1 MSFICQRRQLW
12 LGLFFLLSV
21 GLALM
26 SCTDNPNAF
35 STPGSA
41 KDEAEKFLADAE
53 KRLLDLNIKAARAD
67 WVKSNFIT
75 DDTEFLAAEANEDM
89 IAATTELAEQS
100 RKYENVD
107 LSPEAK
113 RKLKLLKLS
122 LTLPAPKD
130 PAERTELTKLTASME
145 GEYGKGKYCPDG
157 DKGKCLSLPEL
168 EEIIGN
174 SRDPEELKKAWLGW
188 HQIAI
193 PIRKEYVRFV
203 ELSNKG
209 AKEMGFKDTGA
220 MWRSKYDMEPDAFAA
235 EMERLWQQV
244 KPLYDSLYTYTRR
257 KLSEKYGK
265 EVVPADKPIPAHL
278 LGNMWAQQW
287 GNIYPLLA
295 PANADRGYDL
305 TQILKTRNTDA
316 KQMVRYGESFFTSLG
331 FDPLPA
337 TFWERSLFVKPSDR
351 EVVCHASA
359 WDLDYE
365 KDVRLKMCVQ
375 INEEDFSTVHHELG
389 HNYYQMAYSA
399 RPFLFRESANDA
411 FHEAIGDTVALSVT
425 PPYLKQLGLIDKVP
439 EPTAD
444 IAFLLNRALDKVA
457 FLPFGYLVDQWRW
470 KVFSGEVGPNDY
482 NKAWWEL
489 RERYQGVAPPVPRS
503 EQDFDPGAKY
513 HVPANTPYARYF
525 LAHILQFQFHRAL
538 CREAG
543 FSGPLYQC
551 SIYGNKKAGEK
562 LKAMLAMGASEPWP
576 AALKAMTGEEKMDAT
591 AIIDYFAPLKTWLD
605 DQNKQA
611 TASE

>member
-1 MSFICQRRQLW
+1 
-12 LGLFFLLSV
+12 
-21 GLALM
+21 M
-26 SCTDNPNAF
+26 SCTDNPNALP
-35 STPGSA
+35 SSGSP

-53 KRLLDLNIKAARAD
+53 KQLLELSIKAGRAD
-67 WVKSNFIT
+67 WVKSTFVT
-75 DDTEFLAAEANEDM
+75 DDTELIAAEANEQL
-89 IAATTELAEQS
+89 IAATTTLAEQS
-100 RKYENVD
+100 RKFDNAD

-113 RKLKLLKLS
+113 RKLKLLKLA

-130 PAERTELTKLTASME
+130 PAERSELTKIAASME

-157 DKGKCLSLPEL
+157 DKGKCLSLPDL
-168 EEIIGN
+168 ENIIN
-174 SRDPEELKKAWLGW
+174 TSRDPEELKKAWLGW

-220 MWRSKYDMEPDAFAA
+220 MWRAKYDMEPDAFAA

-244 KPLYDSLYTYTRR
+244 KPLYDSLYTYTRH

-265 EVVPADKPIPAHL
+265 DVVAEDKPIPAHL

-287 GNIYPLLA
+287 GNIYPILA

-305 TQILKTRNTDA
+305 TQILKSRNTDS

-331 FDPLPA
+331 FDSLPS
-337 TFWERSLFVKPSDR
+337 TFWERSLFLKPADR

-359 WDLDYE
+359 WDLDFE
-365 KDVRLKMCVQ
+365 KDVRLKMCIQ
-375 INEEDFSTVHHELG
+375 ISEEDFSTVHHELG
-389 HNYYQMAYSA
+389 HNYYQMAYA
-399 RPFLFRESANDA
+399 TKPYLFRDGANDG
-411 FHEAIGDTVALSVT
+411 FHEAIGDTIALSIT

-439 EPTAD
+439 DQTAD
-444 IAFLLNRALDKVA
+444 IGFLLNRALDKVA
-457 FLPFGYLVDQWRW
+457 FLPFGYLIDQWRW
-470 KVFSGEVGPNDY
+470 KVFSGEIGPNDY
-482 NKAWWEL
+482 NKAWWDL
-489 RERYQGVAPPVPRS
+489 REKYQGIVPPVPRT

-543 FSGPLYQC
+543 FTGPLYQC

-562 LKAMLAMGASEPWP
+562 LKAMLAMGMSEPWP
-576 AALKAMTGEEKMDAT
+576 AALKAMTGEDKMDAT
-591 AIIDYFAPLKTWLD
+591 AILDYFAPLKTWLD
-605 DQNKQA
+605 QQNAQRS
-611 TASE
+611 SE